1 VSGALSMGSG
11 CPVGYMND
19 TPALLR
25 AKFAE
30 ALQRVRFVSSL
41 DDDVLI
47 DRAEAK
53 RLLRCDDATI
63 ADLVAQGLRIDQR
76 TEAFSYCDIMNVG
89 LYSGTARSVPEL
101 AERFITRFSAEPP
114 LTWTQRRRWRLA
126 VEGRCTRAGGCAGGQ
141 WALAA
146 TPAQAYRRDPS
157 DIGSRVDTFRTTF
170 EAETSGYQMEV
181 QAAPI
186 RRLHSEC
193 LERFRSGAWQYQYLP
208 LGLRDDPVAADRLG
222 VMNCFSVAGWL
233 SERLRMLGIET
244 RVRHGLLLAFM
255 GMEHAWVDAR
265 DADGVFKPLDPV
277 IAVLAARSAVP
288 ASSFASFTCGSR
300 FNRVLAS
307 RANTGQIVTH
317 ACDGRKQTVTLL
329 VYARPADRRS
339 G

>member
-1 VSGALSMGSG
+1 MSGVLSTGSD
-11 CPVGYMND
+11 CLVDHMSE
-19 TPALLR
+19 TPAPLR

-41 DDDVLI
+41 DNDALI
-47 DRAEAK
+47 DRVEAK

-63 ADLVAQGLRIDQR
+63 DDLVAQGLRIDRR

-114 LTWTQRRRWRLA
+114 RTWTQRRRWRLA
-126 VEGRCTRAGGCAGGQ
+126 VEGRCTRANGCAGGQ

-146 TPAQAYRRDPS
+146 ATAQAYRRYPS
-157 DIGSRVDTFRTTF
+157 DARSRVNAFRTTF

-208 LGLRDDPVAADRLG
+208 RGLRDDPVAADRLG

-288 ASSFASFTCGSR
+288 ASSFGSFTCGSR
-300 FNRVLAS
+300 LNRILAL
-307 RANTGQIVTH
+307 RAHTGQMVTH
-317 ACDGRKQTVTLL
+317 ACDGREQAVTLL
-329 VYARPADRRS
+329 VYATPADRRS